1 MNNKKHYQ
9 EALTALLAR
18 EYNCSPEDFLRPE
31 TENVLTVSALKR
43 GRRMYSKKKY
53 FFHMCTLGGNA
64 VITADERLHPFLS
77 EFMREKAG
85 YWLFEMSNLHPLEAE
100 LNRFGHTL
108 TDSYHMF
115 LPRESVDSEAMKD
128 RVSHNLLEGGVAKMV
143 NEKIVGALLG
153 KSDLPLMARISSES
167 FDLNSIVNEII
178 QVSLDN
184 ANRLNFKWFSDS
196 DILPFYGHPLLKN
209 AILKEFAP
217 ERPDR
222 ILLCAYIGDELIG
235 AAGCS
240 EDARDWMQ
248 IGVDVA
254 EGYRSKGLG
263 SLLVNMLKNELEDR
277 FLIPFYGTSV
287 SNYRS
292 WNIALNCG
300 FRPAW
305 VEIGSTRRGG
315 SQ

>member
-1 MNNKKHYQ
+1 MQYSK
-9 EALTALLAR
+9 ELTKLLAR

-31 TENVLTVSALKR
+31 MENVLTVSALKR

-115 LPRESVDSEAMKD
+115 LPRE
-128 RVSHNLLEGGVAKMV
+128 RVHQLSFTERTLSALAGINSLLIRKFRDDG
-143 NEKIVGALLG
+143 
-153 KSDLPLMARISSES
+153 
-167 FDLNSIVNEII
+167 
-178 QVSLDN
+178 
-184 ANRLNFKWFSDS
+184 
-196 DILPFYGHPLLKN
+196 ILPFYGHPLLKN

-240 EDARDWMQ
+240 EDAKNWMQ

-254 EGYRSKGLG
+254 EAYRSKGLG
-263 SLLVNMLKNELEDR
+263 SLLVNMLKNELEDNG
-277 FLIPFYGTSV
+277 FIPFYGTSV

-305 VEIGSTRRGG
+305 VEIGSTPKER
-315 SQ
+315 

>member
-1 MNNKKHYQ
+1 MDISITDRLK
-9 EALTALLAR
+9 ALTALLAR

-115 LPRESVDSEAMKD
+115 LPRERVDSEQLQD
-128 RVSHNLLEGGVAKMV
+128 NLIIKMYGKEIISLATEDMIARLRSGSRDPEPDFIEYTNAFLQNHAKS
-143 NEKIVGALLG
+143 GALI
-153 KSDLPLMARISSES
+153 DL
-167 FDLNSIVNEII
+167 
-178 QVSLDN
+178 
-184 ANRLNFKWFSDS
+184 KWFSDS

-254 EGYRSKGLG
+254 ESYRSKGLG

-315 SQ
+315 S

>member
-1 MNNKKHYQ
+1 MQYSK
-9 EALTALLAR
+9 ELTKLLAR

-31 TENVLTVSALKR
+31 KENVLTVSALKR

-100 LNRFGHTL
+100 LNRFGQTL

-115 LPRESVDSEAMKD
+115 LPRERIPNEAMLE
-128 RVSHNLLEGGVAKMV
+128 RVRAALPELRLE
-143 NEKIVGALLG
+143 
-153 KSDLPLMARISSES
+153 S
-167 FDLNSIVNEII
+167 
-178 QVSLDN
+178 
-184 ANRLNFKWFSDS
+184 FSDS

-222 ILLCAYIGDELIG
+222 ILLCAYIDDELIG

-240 EDARDWMQ
+240 EDAKDWMQ
-248 IGVDVA
+248 IGVDVDA
-254 EGYRSKGLG
+254 HFRSKGLG
-263 SLLVNMLKNELEDR
+263 SLLVNMLKNELEDNG
-277 FLIPFYGTSV
+277 FIPFYGTSV

-305 VEIGSTRRGG
+305 VEIGSTPKER
-315 SQ
+315 

>member
-1 MNNKKHYQ
+1 MQYSK
-9 EALTALLAR
+9 ELTKLLAR

-31 TENVLTVSALKR
+31 KENVLTVSALKR

-108 TDSYHMF
+108 TDSFHMF
-115 LPRESVDSEAMKD
+115 LPRERVDQAELMERSAQRK
-128 RVSHNLLEGGVAKMV
+128 RGQIGG
-143 NEKIVGALLG
+143 EL
-153 KSDLPLMARISSES
+153 S
-167 FDLNSIVNEII
+167 F
-178 QVSLDN
+178 
-184 ANRLNFKWFSDS
+184 RRFSDS

-240 EDARDWMQ
+240 EDAKNWMQ

-254 EGYRSKGLG
+254 ESYRSKGLG

-305 VEIGSTRRGG
+305 VEIGSTPKER
-315 SQ
+315 

>member
-1 MNNKKHYQ
+1 MREISKIINEGVHKAISPLKDIP
-9 EALTALLAR
+9 ALTRLLAK
-18 EYNCSPEDFLRPE
+18 EYNCSAEDFLRKE
-31 TENVLTVSALKR
+31 RENVLTVSALSE
-43 GRRMYSKKKY
+43 GRRMYSNEKY

-85 YWLFEMSNLHPLEAE
+85 YWLFEMKNLHPLEAE
-100 LNRFGHTL
+100 LNRFGYTL

-115 LPRESVDSEAMKD
+115 LSRERVDSAELMERSALPK
-128 RVSHNLLEGGVAKMV
+128 RG
-143 NEKIVGALLG
+143 KIDGEL
-153 KSDLPLMARISSES
+153 S
-167 FDLNSIVNEII
+167 FR
-178 QVSLDN
+178 
-184 ANRLNFKWFSDS
+184 RLSDS

-209 AILKEFAP
+209 AILNEFTPA
-217 ERPDR
+217 RPDKL
-222 ILLCAYIGDELIG
+222 LLCAYIGDELAA

-240 EDARDWMQ
+240 EDAEGWMQ
-248 IGVDVA
+248 IGIDVA
-254 EGYRSKGLG
+254 ERYRSKGLG
-263 SLLVNMLKNELEDR
+263 TLLVNMLKNRIEDDG
-277 FLIPFYGTSV
+277 FIPFYGTGV

-315 SQ
+315 S